1 MRFVLLVLVVV
12 FATFIGVLTVLD
24 IVHQH
29 SVSWLDV
36 LSILIVLLFGT
47 GIVGALLHKPHQ

>member
-1 MRFVLLVLVVV
+1 M
-12 FATFIGVLTVLD
+12 
-24 IVHQH
+24 
-29 SVSWLDV
+29 SWLDV

>member
-24 IVHQH
+24 IVP
-29 SVSWLDV
+29 S
-36 LSILIVLLFGT
+36 T
-47 GIVGALLHKPHQ
+47 A